1 MNNIH
6 EQIDALI
13 KALNENT
20 AALKGVAVA
29 PVAETEPKKG
39 RKAKETTAAAPAAEV
54 LITYTKTEAEAAAT
68 VSEELKK
75 IAATPPPASES
86 KPAPAPAA
94 EVKPAP
100 AAAPAVVKPGKP
112 EFIALAQKLLDGGK
126 IHVLR
131 EIKAKFTLS
140 GGASSAV
147 GTEHEVG
154 VWKALNEALA
164 E

>member
-54 LITYTKTEAEAAAT
+54 VLAQSQKQSEAAITA
-68 VSEELKK
+68 VEAMKG
-75 IAATPPPASES
+75 ADTPP
-86 KPAPAPAA
+86 PAPAA
-94 EVKPAP
+94 ETKPAP

-112 EFIALAQKLLDGGK
+112 EFIALAQKLLDAGK
-126 IHVLR
+126 IHILR
-131 EIKAKFTLS
+131 EIKAKFNLS

-147 GTEHEVG
+147 GTEHEDN
-154 VWKALNEALA
+154 VWKALNEELA
-164 E
+164 K

>member
-39 RKAKETTAAAPAAEV
+39 RKAKETPAAAPAAEV
-54 LITYTKTEAEAAAT
+54 VITYTKTEAEAAA
-68 VSEELKK
+68 VAVEAIK
-75 IAATPPPASES
+75 AAA
-86 KPAPAPAA
+86 APAA

-100 AAAPAVVKPGKP
+100 AAAPAQPVKPGKP
-112 EFIALAQKLLDGGK
+112 EFIALAQKLLDTGK
-126 IHVLR
+126 IHLLR
-131 EIKAKFTLS
+131 EIKAKFNLS

-147 GTEHEVG
+147 GTEHEDG